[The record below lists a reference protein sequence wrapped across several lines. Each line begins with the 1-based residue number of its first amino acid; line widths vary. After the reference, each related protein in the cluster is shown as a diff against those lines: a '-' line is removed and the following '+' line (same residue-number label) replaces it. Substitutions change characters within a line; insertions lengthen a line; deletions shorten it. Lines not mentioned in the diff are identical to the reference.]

1 MPGVCPLYGVIF
13 AIFFYYIFAFTRKRK
28 EKKFPIFTGLTQH
41 DLYAT
46 GDCHE
51 VIKMLD
57 LKLYNTPLFK
67 LNGKYFN
74 LMKQYAED
82 VTNHSHAFL
91 RRWMTRDH
99 PIHF

>member
-1 MPGVCPLYGVIF
+1 MDSILALSWDMPLVRCNLCY
-13 AIFFYYIFAFTRKRK
+13 IFFYYIFAFTRKRK
-28 EKKFPIFTGLTQH
+28 EKEFLISIGLTQH

-67 LNGKYFN
+67 LHGKYFN
-74 LMKQYAED
+74 LMKQYVED

-91 RRWMTRDH
+91 RR
-99 PIHF
+99 